1 MSMFCDG
8 FAKQINVAD
17 REVTKHVS
25 EKLFSDY
32 YHVYYTTTDIKK
44 Q

>member
-25 EKLFSDY
+25 ENFFQT
-32 YHVYYTTTDIKK
+32 YHVYYTTTDTKK